1 MADGPI
7 RAPSLMSQARGCWVE
22 LNLLGPPAVA
32 YADGRRDPLPLGRP
46 VRVLT
51 ALALQPGRVLEH
63 DEIVAAVWDGTPPTT
78 VRNALHVYVSRLRA
92 QLGPRTIVTSG
103 NGYRLTLPSSK
114 VDVVRFES
122 EVHSAIADIR
132 AGRIHIGV
140 EALAAALPN
149 YRGALLA
156 GQTLSEALTAVRRRL
171 AQTADV
177 AREELLGGRIV
188 LAEPTD
194 APLLIG
200 QARALVDQEPLSERR
215 YVLLMDSLQLAGRTA
230 DALEVYTSARAVL
243 RERVGLDPGDD
254 LRTARARILGTVEP
268 GASPDGPSL
277 HSRLVGREREVDSVV
292 AFLHD
297 RRLVTITGISGSGKS
312 RIAAEAVRL
321 TQPYFA
327 GRSRTVNLADHPI
340 AEDPA
345 HAVAGA
351 TGVPPESVVGELAG
365 QLLHGRFLLVLDS
378 CEHLRMG
385 PYVQDLLQALPGL
398 SIVATSQR
406 ALGAAG
412 EVVVSLTGLDAG
424 TDDTVAADLEH
435 TAGVQL
441 YLQRARESGHP
452 VPPDQILDAGRLV
465 RRLSGLPLAI
475 EMAASHPDGGRPHLL
490 LERTALET
498 IQRERWDDS
507 GQLISLTN
515 SIRRTLTLL
524 PEPARALLDLLAV
537 LPARAPD
544 QLLLTSA
551 NGSEP
556 TSGHLH
562 ELVSWS
568 LVTRPDAPVSQVEPL
583 ALVRELVMSELD
595 DATVRSLQRQIRTGL
610 SVLSADLLERPL
622 AIPVSADASDVV
634 RALTSP
640 AVGALTW
647 PGPWSEPVEHALA
660 LLLLIDADVDQ
671 VSLASVAATLAQTAG
686 DALPPDLRYDLQRA
700 RLGFALTGADREG
713 LAEVIDDLAVLAAEA
728 DVTRQAAWAVDSVFL
743 ALEDGRL
750 SEATALADVAW
761 DAVTSAKCDNDPLAV
776 RAARAR
782 MHAVWLQH
790 GAHEAV
796 AHALQAAALADRIDS
811 TESISAFGEAGGLLV
826 SAGELALGATYT
838 RKAAQLALRWN
849 SPHSLVY
856 VLSLADLA
864 LEEGRISECR
874 AITLVLL
881 DRVWRRGDERYQK
894 WCLIRLSQ
902 AAARSGDSKE
912 AATLLGAS
920 STVAPGT
927 AWESDPDVCDLL
939 EQLPADL
946 GGEAFREAFQRG
958 ASAPRGWVVAS
969 LTTPVD
975 LPDTLEPELLV
986 ALRSR

>member
-1 MADGPI
+1 M
-7 RAPSLMSQARGCWVE
+7 E

-63 DEIVAAVWDGTPPTT
+63 DEIVAAVWDGTPPVTA
-78 VRNALHVYVSRLRA
+78 RNALHVYVSRLRA
-92 QLGPRTIVTSG
+92 QLGARTIVTSG
-103 NGYRLTLPSSK
+103 SGYRLTLPASSI
-114 VDVVRFES
+114 DVLRFES
-122 EVHSAIADIR
+122 EVHTAIADIR

-171 AQTADV
+171 AQTSEI

-188 LAEPTD
+188 LAKPAD
-194 APLLIG
+194 AALLIG
-200 QARALVDQEPLSERR
+200 QARALVEQEPLSERR

-230 DALEVYTSARAVL
+230 DALEAYTGARSVL
-243 RERVGLDPGDD
+243 HERAGLDPGDE
-254 LRTARARILGTVEP
+254 LRAARARILGTVEP
-268 GASPDGPSL
+268 GSSPDGPSL

-292 AFLHD
+292 ALLHD
-297 RRLVTITGISGSGKS
+297 RRLVTITGMSGSGKS
-312 RIAAEAVRL
+312 RLAAEAVRL

-327 GRSRTVNLADHPI
+327 GRSRTVNLVDQSI
-340 AEDPA
+340 AEDPLE
-345 HAVAGA
+345 AVARA
-351 TGVPPESVVGELAG
+351 TGVPPESVVGELAEH
-365 QLLHGRFLLVLDS
+365 LLQGRFLLVLES

-385 PYVQDLLQALPGL
+385 PFIQDLLQALPGL

-412 EVVVSLTGLDAG
+412 EVVVCLTGLDAG
-424 TDDTVAADLEH
+424 TDDTVAVDLEH
-435 TAGVQL
+435 TSGVQL

-452 VPPDQILDAGRLV
+452 VPTDQIPDVGRLV

-475 EMAASHPDGGRPHLL
+475 EMAASHPDGGRPNLL

-498 IQRERWDDS
+498 IQFERWDDS
-507 GQLISLTN
+507 GQLISLTD
-515 SIRRTLTLL
+515 SIRRTLELL
-524 PEPARALLDLLAV
+524 PEPSRQLLDLLSV
-537 LPARAPD
+537 LPLRAPD
-544 QLLLTSA
+544 QLLLESA
-551 NGSEP
+551 NGSGP
-556 TSGHLH
+556 TAGHLH
-562 ELVSWS
+562 ELVSWN

-583 ALVRELVMSELD
+583 ALVRELVMSQLD
-595 DATVRSLQRQIRTGL
+595 DAAVHSLHRRIRTGL
-610 SVLSADLLERPL
+610 SVLSADLLVRPL
-622 AIPVSADASDVV
+622 AVPASAEASDMV
-634 RALTSP
+634 RALAAP
-640 AVGALTW
+640 AVGALAW
-647 PGPWSEPVEHALA
+647 PEPWSEPAEQTLTM
-660 LLLLIDADVDQ
+660 LLLIDADVDQ
-671 VSLASVAATLAQTAG
+671 ISLAAMASTLAQTAG
-686 DALPPDLRYDLQRA
+686 NALPPDLRYDLQRA
-700 RLGFALTGADREG
+700 RLGFALTGADKEG
-713 LAEVIDDLAVLAAEA
+713 LAEVIADLAELASHA

-750 SEATALADVAW
+750 SEATSLADAAW
-761 DAVTSAKCDNDPLAV
+761 DAVTSAKSDGDPLAV

-782 MHAVWLQH
+782 MHAVWLH
-790 GAHEAV
+790 RGAQDAV

-826 SAGELALGATYT
+826 SAGELDLGATYT

-894 WCLIRLSQ
+894 WCLIRLAQ

-920 STVAPGT
+920 STVASGT

-939 EQLPADL
+939 AQLPADL
-946 GGEAFREAFQRG
+946 GGEAFREAFQQG

-969 LTTPVD
+969 LTTHID

-986 ALRSR
+986 ALRGN